1 MAKATDV
8 LLPEAITRTET
19 YEILGLF
26 RSTGETEANP
36 AAVLEQLIVQSGG
49 TITHNDKLGRRR
61 LAYPIDR
68 QKDGFMASIIA
79 KLPTQAVKP
88 MKATLALNESVLR
101 VNFIKLDKATEKAI
115 LNPRQRPEA
124 RTEGGRD
131 GQRRD
136 GGREGGG
143 GFQRREGGGGFGGQQ
158 RDGGFQRRDGGGTF
172 QRRDTQTIDA
182 PVAQAPAAE

>member
-1 MAKATDV
+1 MAKVTEA
-8 LLPEAITRTET
+8 LLPEVVTRTET

-36 AAVLEQLIVQSGG
+36 ATVLEQMIVQSGG

-68 QKDGFMASIIA
+68 QKDGFLASIIA
-79 KLPTQAVKP
+79 KLPTQSIKP

-115 LNPRQRPEA
+115 LNPRQRPDA
-124 RTEGGRD
+124 REGGRD
-131 GQRRD
+131 GQQR
-136 GGREGGG
+136 REGGG
-143 GFQRREGGGGFGGQQ
+143 GFQRREGGGGFGGP
-158 RDGGFQRRDGGGTF
+158 RRDGGGNF

-182 PVAQAPAAE
+182 PVMAPAATAE

>member
-1 MAKATDV
+1 MAKANDV
-8 LLPEAITRTET
+8 LLPEAVTRTET
-19 YEILGLF
+19 YEILGIF

-36 AAVLEQLIVQSGG
+36 AAVLEQLIVQNGG
-49 TITHNDKLGRRR
+49 TITNNDKMGRRR

-101 VNFIKLDKATEKAI
+101 VNFIKLDKATEKSI

-131 GQRRD
+131 GQRR
-136 GGREGGG
+136 EG
-143 GFQRREGGGGFGGQQ
+143 GFQRREGGGGFGGQ
-158 RDGGFQRRDGGGTF
+158 RREGGF
-172 QRRDTQTIDA
+172 QRRDTQTIEA
-182 PVAQAPAAE
+182 PVVASASE